1 MEKSIGKVTSPT
13 LILGAQADPFSFSH
27 VEPVREALVSARL
40 IDLVVIE
47 GGMIPLVEQ
56 KSAEIAQ
63 AIREF
68 LVRVL

>member
-1 MEKSIGKVTSPT
+1 
-13 LILGAQADPFSFSH
+13 
-27 VEPVREALVSARL
+27 VEPVRAALVSARS